1 MKNSITEKM
10 QSLRTGWYIW
20 LFPVFAL
27 MISGWLFVDYFKQR
41 GVTIKIFFDD
51 ASGIQ
56 AEKTKVRFRG
66 VPIGMVKNVYI
77 SEENKDVVVEVSLRK
92 DAEQFA
98 VIGSKFE
105 LVVPKV
111 DFSGISGLN
120 TLFEGT
126 YIAALPGPFE
136 GKEKFEFKA
145 QSATGSTDTH
155 DDTSSYILETTN
167 AESVSAGDLI
177 TFRGMKV
184 GTVTKLILAKGS
196 QAVHVQINIENKYV
210 KLIRTNTVFWRK
222 IGVQAKLGLFGSSL
236 KISSMDS
243 LLHGGIDFFTPD
255 NAGEIAKPQAHFPLV
270 ASPPK
275 DWEKWNPKLDF

>member
-111 DFSGISGLN
+111 DFSGIS
-120 TLFEGT
+120 
-126 YIAALPGPFE
+126 
-136 GKEKFEFKA
+136 
-145 QSATGSTDTH
+145 
-155 DDTSSYILETTN
+155 
-167 AESVSAGDLI
+167 VS
-177 TFRGMKV
+177 
-184 GTVTKLILAKGS
+184 
-196 QAVHVQINIENKYV
+196 
-210 KLIRTNTVFWRK
+210 
-222 IGVQAKLGLFGSSL
+222 
-236 KISSMDS
+236 
-243 LLHGGIDFFTPD
+243 
-255 NAGEIAKPQAHFPLV
+255 
-270 ASPPK
+270 
-275 DWEKWNPKLDF
+275 NPT

>member
-1 MKNSITEKM
+1 MKNSVNEKM
-10 QSLRTGWYIW
+10 QSLRTGWYVW
-20 LFPVFAL
+20 LFPIFAII
-27 MISGWLFVDYFKQR
+27 ISGWLFVDYFKHR
-41 GVTIKIFFDD
+41 GATIRILFDD

-66 VPIGMVKNVYI
+66 VPIGLVKNVYI
-77 SEENKDVVVEVSLRK
+77 SAENKDVVVEVSLRK

-98 VIGSKFE
+98 VAGSKFE

-126 YIAALPGPFE
+126 YIAALPGPVE
-136 GKEKFEFKA
+136 ADEKFEFKA

-167 AESVSAGDLI
+167 AESVSAGDI
-177 TFRGMKV
+177 VTFRGMKV
-184 GTVTKLILAKGS
+184 GTVTKLILSKDS
-196 QAVHVQINIENKYV
+196 QNVHVQINIENKYV
-210 KLIRTNTVFWRK
+210 KLVRTNSVFWRK
-222 IGVQAKLGLFGSSL
+222 VGVQAKLGLFGSSL

-255 NAGEIAKPQAHFPLV
+255 NAGGIAKPQSKFPLV

-275 DWEKWNPKLDF
+275 DWEKWNPKLEF